1 MPSSITGSAQT
12 AQHLVRY
19 QALFKLFDDIYGVEQ
34 LETILKR
41 VATQWKYIA
50 NVSDWH
56 LVIVHEQRYLVL
68 DGQRGE
74 AEHHWQ
80 DALSDWDS
88 VQWRIQYPHI
98 VPISQA
104 AADASIPKQLL
115 NQGNTEV
122 IVFPLERSG
131 HSIGLLSAAARYEA
145 FTELDKK
152 FIHLVGA
159 RLTERIA
166 DILLRKQFIQA
177 LTERATHDAL
187 TGLFN
192 RGAIMEQL
200 KTQVALAQRGKQT
213 VSILLVDIDHFKSI
227 NDQHG
232 HLAGDNILREVS
244 RRMQQNTRQGEH
256 VGRYGG
262 EEFLFVLS
270 PSSTEEALHA
280 AERIRIAVCSSP
292 FQLHETSQEVVDI
305 SVSVG
310 VATWSSALMT
320 PASTPALTP
329 FLEQADQAL
338 YHAKIQGRNRVCAAP
353 VAS

>member
-41 VATQWKYIA
+41 VAMQWKYIA

-56 LVIVHEQRYLVL
+56 LVIAHEQRFMVL

-74 AEHHWQ
+74 AEQHWENT
-80 DALSDWDS
+80 LSDWDRA
-88 VQWRIQYPHI
+88 QWNIQYPHI
-98 VPISQA
+98 VSASQA
-104 AADASIPKQLL
+104 LADATIPKQLL
-115 NQGNTEV
+115 NKGNTEV

-131 HSIGLLSAAARYEA
+131 QSLGLLSAAARYEA

-213 VSILLVDIDHFKSI
+213 VSILMVDIDHFKSI
-227 NDQHG
+227 NDKHG
-232 HLAGDNILREVS
+232 HLAGDNILCEVS

-262 EEFLFVLS
+262 EEFLFVLY

-280 AERIRIAVCSSP
+280 AERIRISVCSSP
-292 FQLHETSQEVVDI
+292 IQLHETGPELVDI

-310 VATWSSALMT
+310 VATWSGALT
-320 PASTPALTP
+320 PSLMPALTL

-338 YHAKIQGRNRVCAAP
+338 YHAKIQGRNRVCAAGRQS
-353 VAS
+353 A